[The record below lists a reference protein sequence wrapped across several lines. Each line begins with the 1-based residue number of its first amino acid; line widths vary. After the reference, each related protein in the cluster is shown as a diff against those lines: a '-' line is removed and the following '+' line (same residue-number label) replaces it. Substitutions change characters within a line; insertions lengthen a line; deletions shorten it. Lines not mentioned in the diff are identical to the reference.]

1 MFSEDEE
8 ALREHVERFATEVL
22 GPKVA
27 KMDAQEALDADVVAA
42 LFEQV
47 DVCPSACVRSI
58 YAHTRTHTHNHKHTH
73 THTFTNTHT
82 HTQTHTHTHTHTYAH
97 TCMRALER
105 ASSEG

>member
-47 DVCPSACVRSI
+47 DVCPSACVRPI
-58 YAHTRTHTHNHKHTH
+58 CAHTR
-73 THTFTNTHT
+73 
-82 HTQTHTHTHTHTYAH
+82 THTHTHTHTMDTRNH
-97 TCMRALER
+97 RAAR
-105 ASSEG
+105 